1 MSETL
6 GMAVNG
12 MPAAAE
18 RPYVVV
24 RTQDGVRTL
33 TMNRGERFNALS
45 REMLAALE
53 AAIDAAGDDASVRAV
68 VIAGEGRGFC
78 AGHDLRELR
87 AHDDSAWQ
95 RELFDACS
103 RVMVKLTRLPQPT
116 IARVHGI
123 ATAAG
128 CQLVSM
134 CDLAVAAS
142 EARFALPGINV
153 GVFCSTPA
161 VGVARNVA
169 RKRVMEMLVTGDPI
183 DAQTAL
189 DWGLV
194 NRVVPAA
201 ELDAAVAFFTGR
213 IVARSASVMALG
225 KRAFYAQVDR
235 PLGDAYAYTSEVM
248 ACNLGDPDSGEGI
261 DAFLEK
267 RAARWN
273 RGR

>member
-1 MSETL
+1 MNAPVDAGL
-6 GMAVNG
+6 
-12 MPAAAE
+12 
-18 RPYVVV
+18 RPYVLTS
-24 RTQDGVRTL
+24 TQGGVRTL

-53 AAIDAAGDDASVRAV
+53 VAIDETGADAAVRAV

-78 AGHDLRELR
+78 AGHDLKELR
-87 AHDDSAWQ
+87 AHGDPAWQ
-95 RELFDACS
+95 RDLFDACS

-134 CDLAVAAS
+134 CDLAVAAE
-142 EARFALPGINV
+142 EARFALPGVNV

-161 VGVARNVA
+161 VGVGRNVS

-183 DAQTAL
+183 DANTAL

-194 NRVVPAA
+194 NRVVAA
-201 ELDAAVAFFTGR
+201 SALDAAVAFFTGR

-225 KRAFYAQVDR
+225 KRAFYAQIDR
-235 PLGDAYAYTSEVM
+235 TLGDAYTYTSEVM
-248 ACNLGDPDSGEGI
+248 TCNLADPDSAEGM

-267 RAARWN
+267 RPARWSGE
-273 RGR
+273 R